1 MKLLGTRK
9 RPKGRQ
15 QALVLAHSSE
25 KPIEQRPIDL
35 EIGGVHLRFDKGGWE
50 SEGVV
55 TDRKLALKT
64 LALETELTK
73 LKDDYQQLQ
82 DELMR
87 GMDVYKCSGGC
98 VYGAGSVSSCS
109 FFV

>member
-1 MKLLGTRK
+1 MKLLGVKK

-25 KPIEQRPIDL
+25 ESIEQRPVDL
-35 EIGGVHLRFDKGGWE
+35 EIGGVHLRFDKGSWE

-55 TDRKLALKT
+55 TDRKLALKA
-64 LALETELTK
+64 LALENELTK

-82 DELMR
+82 DENVKGNR
-87 GMDVYKCSGGC
+87 
-98 VYGAGSVSSCS
+98 
-109 FFV
+109 